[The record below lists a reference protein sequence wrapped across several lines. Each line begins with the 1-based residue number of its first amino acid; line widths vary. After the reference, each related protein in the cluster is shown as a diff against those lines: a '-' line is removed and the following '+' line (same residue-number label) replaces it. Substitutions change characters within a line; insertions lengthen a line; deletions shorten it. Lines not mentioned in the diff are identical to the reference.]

1 MKKNIIIIVLITVF
15 LVVVFFLDWPLFKQT
30 SSLRDEIKSYNKLI
44 EERKE
49 LIAKVEQLKDIYED
63 RQTDINKVYYAL
75 PQRQEIPEL
84 IVQLEA
90 LASEN
95 GLILESLDIKE
106 KKRATETNEKKAAV
120 SSQINILE
128 ISLALSGSYPAF
140 KGFLEALEY
149 NVRIMDVQKIEFSFK
164 KGQEEGAAF
173 LGFNL
178 DLLVYYQ

>member
-1 MKKNIIIIVLITVF
+1 
-15 LVVVFFLDWPLFKQT
+15 
-30 SSLRDEIKSYNKLI
+30 
-44 EERKE
+44 
-49 LIAKVEQLKDIYED
+49 
-63 RQTDINKVYYAL
+63 L

-120 SSQINILE
+120 SSQISSQINILE